1 VFSAVTFVALSV
13 GAGTVLLSEP
23 LIGLIFGEAYS
34 AAAFILTIHVWAGL
48 FIAHV
53 TIRSRVLLIEGKMK
67 LVLLFSGLTL
77 LFNIFLNFILINRYA
92 EVGAAWA
99 FLISWGLCALLFPL
113 GSNQTQGFVVM
124 LLRSFSYSNWIR
136 VMVR

>member
-1 VFSAVTFVALSV
+1 
-13 GAGTVLLSEP
+13 
-23 LIGLIFGEAYS
+23 
-34 AAAFILTIHVWAGL
+34 
-48 FIAHV
+48 
-53 TIRSRVLLIEGKMK
+53 
-67 LVLLFSGLTL
+67 
-77 LFNIFLNFILINRYA
+77 LINRYA